1 MAEDQDVL
9 LVIADISGYTRF
21 MLKNAEIISHA
32 QAVITELMNAVIEE
46 ARLPLKIAKLE
57 GDAVFLYAANNGK
70 GRWAKDLKTTREH
83 LEAIFRSFNKR
94 TALLAH
100 TRACDCTACAQT
112 DLLKL
117 KLVVHAGKAHFY
129 KLGSF
134 QELAGPD
141 VIVLHRLLKNTEE
154 GKEYLMISDTAFKL
168 LGFEDSEPGF
178 ERSVEKYEDVGDI
191 PVRVKRDLSA
201 YVFDP
206 DADFLE
212 KTKSPWRR
220 ALMMPG
226 KMWTMLVTAPKRH
239 FGHLA
244 E

>member
-1 MAEDQDVL
+1 MAADQAVI

-32 QAVITELMNAVIEE
+32 QAVITELMNAVIKE

-57 GDAVFLYAANNGK
+57 GDAVFLYAADNGK
-70 GRWAKDLKTTREH
+70 GRWAKDLHTIREH
-83 LEAIFRSFNKR
+83 LEAIFRSFNR
-94 TALLAH
+94 ATALLDH
-100 TRACDCTACAQT
+100 TRNCDCDACAKME
-112 DLLKL
+112 LLKL

-154 GKEYLMISDTAFKL
+154 GKEYLMISDAAFKL
-168 LGFEDSEPGF
+168 LGFKDDEPGF

-201 YVFDP
+201 YAFDP
-206 DADFLE
+206 DAEFLE
-212 KTKSPWRR
+212 KAKSPWRR
-220 ALMMPG
+220 ALMMPH

>member
-1 MAEDQDVL
+1 MAEDQEVL
-9 LVIADISGYTRF
+9 LLIADISGYTRF

-32 QAVITELMNAVIEE
+32 QAVITELMNAVIKE

-57 GDAVFLYAANNGK
+57 GDAVFLYAADRGK
-70 GRWAKDLKTTREH
+70 GQWTKDLRATRDH
-83 LEAIFRSFNKR
+83 LEAIFRAFNR
-94 TALLAH
+94 CTALLEH
-100 TRACDCTACAQT
+100 TRSCDCTACAST
-112 DLLKL
+112 DKLKL

-141 VIVLHRLLKNTEE
+141 VIVLHRLLKNSEE
-154 GKEYLMISDTAFKL
+154 GKEYLMISDAAYKL
-168 LGFEDSEPGF
+168 LGYGDAEPGF

-201 YVFDP
+201 YDYDP
-206 DADFLE
+206 DAAFLE

-220 ALMMPG
+220 ALMLPG
-226 KMWTMLVTAPKRH
+226 KMWTMLVTAKNRK
-239 FGHLA
+239 FEHLA

>member
-1 MAEDQDVL
+1 MPDDQEVL
-9 LVIADISGYTRF
+9 LLIADISGYTRF

-32 QAVITELMNAVIEE
+32 QAVITELMNAVIKE

-57 GDAVFLYAANNGK
+57 GDAVFLYAADRGK
-70 GRWAKDLKTTREH
+70 GQWAKDLTSIREH
-83 LEAIFRSFNKR
+83 LDAIFRSFNKR
-94 TALLAH
+94 TALLDH
-100 TRACDCTACAQT
+100 TRNCDCDACAHT

-141 VIVLHRLLKNTEE
+141 VIVLHRLLKNSEA
-154 GKEYLMISDTAFKL
+154 GKEYLLITEAAFKL
-168 LGFEDSEPGF
+168 LGFDDGEPGF
-178 ERSVEKYEDVGDI
+178 ERNVEKYEDVGDI

-201 YVFDP
+201 FAFNP
-206 DADFLE
+206 DEGFLE
-212 KTKSPWRR
+212 ATKSPWRR
-220 ALMMPG
+220 ALMLPG
-226 KMWTMLVTAPKRH
+226 KMWTMMVTARRRS